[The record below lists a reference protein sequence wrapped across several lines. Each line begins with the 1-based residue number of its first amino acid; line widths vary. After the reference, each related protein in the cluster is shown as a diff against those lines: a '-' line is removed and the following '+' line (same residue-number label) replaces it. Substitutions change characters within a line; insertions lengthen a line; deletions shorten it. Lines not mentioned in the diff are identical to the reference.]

1 MARSISIFS
10 ALAVSMILTRIIS
23 VQELGQY
30 RTIWIL
36 YGVLGPVVTGSL
48 SSLLYYRGSEE
59 SKRSESISIGLLL
72 SSFLGVIMFLIVWLG
87 FPWWETLFHAKGLY
101 AAFRNFS
108 VYMLF
113 SGFSSVI
120 ESVFVL
126 KHRNKWLFAHNL
138 VSNAL
143 ELSSIVIP
151 FYLGYSLEIVTFCMI
166 SAPLLRSIFLIFFTK
181 SDWTSVS
188 WNQIKASLP
197 VDIRYVGGLMLV
209 SIAGIASINMDS
221 WFVRWFYADDAI
233 FAHYVIGARK
243 IPFISALLNAAA
255 SALLIQLGKQFNE
268 QKFKESF
275 ATIRMI
281 SSTLFSIIA
290 PFLVLFLLFSE
301 QLMQLLF
308 GGFESSAPVF
318 QVYLGTV
325 VVHFLFSDTILL
337 ALGKSNLVFWASA
350 VELAV
355 NAILSVCFLYWI
367 GFTGPAW
374 ATLIA
379 HIVYILMCKF
389 LADGQMPKSVPFS
402 DYFSIKY
409 AAKSFLVMAI
419 LIGMF
424 FIQARYYQ
432 ASVLV
437 FISYL
442 VVLLGIQFVIF
453 KPQII
458 QLKSILSPVKEGVSV
473 SDELT

>member
-1 MARSISIFS
+1 
-10 ALAVSMILTRIIS
+10 MILTRIIS

-379 HIVYILMCKF
+379 HIVYILVCKF
-389 LADGQMPKSVPFS
+389 LADGVMPNKVPFS

-419 LIGMF
+419 LIGLF
-424 FIQARYYQ
+424 FIQTSYSD
-432 ASVLV
+432 ASILI

-442 VVLLGIQFVIF
+442 FVLLSVQFVIF

>member
-10 ALAVSMILTRIIS
+10 ALAVSMILTRIIT
-23 VQELGQY
+23 VEELGQY

-48 SSLLYYRGSEE
+48 SGLLYYRGSDD
-59 SKRSESISIGLLL
+59 SKRSESITLGLLL
-72 SSFLGVIMFLIVWLG
+72 SSFLGVFMFLIVWLG
-87 FPWWETLFHAKGLY
+87 FPWWETLFHAEGLY
-101 AAFRNFS
+101 VAFRNFS
-108 VYMLF
+108 IYMLF

-126 KHRNKWLFAHNL
+126 KHRNKWLFTHNL
-138 VSNAL
+138 ISNSF
-143 ELSSIVIP
+143 EVSSIVIP
-151 FYLGYSLEIVTFCMI
+151 FYLGYSLEVVSFCMI
-166 SAPLLRSIFLIFFTK
+166 AAPLLRSIFLIFFTK

-188 WNQIKASLP
+188 WNQIKKSLP
-197 VDIRYVGGLMLV
+197 FDIRYVGGLMLV
-209 SIAGIASINMDS
+209 SIAGIASVNMDS
-221 WFVRWFYADDAI
+221 WFVRWFYANDAI

-255 SALLIQLGKQFNE
+255 SALLIQLGKQFKE

-275 ATIRMI
+275 ATIKMI

-350 VELAV
+350 IELVV
-355 NAILSVCFLYWI
+355 NAVLSVCFLYWI

-379 HIVYILMCKF
+379 HIVYILICKF
-389 LADGQMPKSVPFS
+389 LADSQMPQKVPFS

-419 LIGMF
+419 LTGLF
-424 FIQARYYQ
+424 FIQTSYYQ
-432 ASVLV
+432 TSVYV
-437 FISYL
+437 FVSYL
-442 VVLLGIQFVIF
+442 VVLLAIQFVIF

-458 QLKSILSPVKEGVSV
+458 QLKSILSPVKVGD
-473 SDELT
+473 SDFDEKM